1 MKKRTITTAILA
13 ALLTST
19 LGAGASEAASS
30 SVTVNGQAVHTAYFL
45 QNDSMM
51 VPAVF
56 FQHMGVIVGWNE
68 DYHAVTLSKGDMI
81 IGLPSG
87 ARYADVYTKQSGT
100 WTRDILKTTTTD
112 RVDGTYV
119 PLRYVAERLGIQLT
133 GTSPASVSLS
143 TKQANPKPAAPEKTS
158 YSEEEISWL
167 YKLTEA
173 EAGGEPYKG
182 KVAVA
187 ASVLNRVE
195 SPNWPNTLKEVIFQ
209 VDTYNGKQYYQYSP
223 VLDKRIYQVKP
234 SSDTIAAV
242 QEALRGSDPSRE
254 ALIFYNPDKTD
265 NQWVRSHT
273 TTAKIGSHI
282 FSK

>member
-30 SVTVNGQAVHTAYFL
+30 SVTVNGQPVHTAYFL

-100 WTRDILKTTTTD
+100 WTRDVLKTTTTD

-119 PLRYVAERLGIQLT
+119 PLRYAAERLGIQLT
-133 GTSPASVSLS
+133 GTSPASLSLS
-143 TKQANPKPAAPEKTS
+143 TRQAAPKPAAPAKTP

-187 ASVLNRVE
+187 ASVLNRVKN
-195 SPNWPNTLKEVIFQ
+195 PNWPNTLKEVIFQ

-242 QEALRGSDPSRE
+242 QEALRGSDPSGE